1 MRVPPPAAI
10 VIGGTSQPCTND
22 YGAEFRADPWRKAIM
37 IRRILAGAAIAAAAF
52 GFSATA
58 ASAGVGPNPNNGGQA
73 ILSQFQIIDDIL
85 NDVANHSLND
95 LEVEI
100 INILDEVNVQALNNN
115 QPSVGDHNKDTEIDN
130 GHSKSE

>member
-1 MRVPPPAAI
+1 
-10 VIGGTSQPCTND
+10 
-22 YGAEFRADPWRKAIM
+22 M